1 MNNKAHMASLALAVL
16 ALGACS
22 QDRENPGEPAT
33 GDTGESTTVEAT
45 EPVGTNPEGDATT
58 LRLEGLGDLTIGKP
72 IPAGSTWAVRGAQ
85 ISESCQTASSPDF
98 PGAYAIVTGEGVRR
112 ITISNDS
119 DITLIEGIGPG
130 STEAEVLA
138 AFPGFVA
145 SPHKYVEAP
154 AKYLTQPGNDPRLLF
169 ELDADGKVGLVHVG
183 MMPELGFVEG
193 CA

>member
-22 QDRENPGEPAT
+22 QDPENPGEPAT

-45 EPVGTNPEGDATT
+45 EPVGANPEGDATT

>member
-22 QDRENPGEPAT
+22 QDPENPNEPAV